1 MDTKQRTG
9 MENTRPRQRTGGTP
23 ESTQQRSRSGSAS
36 GTARRRAPSGTG
48 SAGGQRQR
56 ASGTGTS
63 QRRSR
68 SGAASTGSRR
78 AAQRR
83 RTAQDRARTSAAR
96 SRSASASRRRRR
108 TTPDVVYTPPKPF
121 TRSGLLVR
129 LATVVAVVLALTFG
143 VSIFFKV
150 ETVTVSGAGK
160 YTAWQIMEASGIE
173 EGDNLL
179 SISDAK
185 ASGKIMAALPY
196 VESARIGIKLPDTV
210 NIEITEFDV
219 VYSIKSQDDAW
230 WLMSADGEIV
240 EKTDSATAGDYT
252 KILGVQLALP
262 ESNTKAVAYEQ
273 TTAETN
279 PEGVTTPVTVKA
291 SEQLAAAL
299 SILQYLEANGVIG
312 QVVSVDVSDISNIQ
326 LWYGQQYQV
335 KLGDTSQLSYKIS
348 AMAQAISQMD
358 DYHTGVLDV
367 SFTFWPEEVGY
378 TPFT

>member
-9 MENTRPRQRTGGTP
+9 TDPNRQRQRTGGGP
-23 ESTQQRSRSGSAS
+23 ENTRQRSRYGSAP
-36 GTARRRAPSGTG
+36 GTAQRRTQPGAASEG
-48 SAGGQRQR
+48 SQRQR
-56 ASGTGTS
+56 AAGGQGTTRRQSAARERRRTGASGRGNRNTS
-63 QRRSR
+63 TRRR
-68 SGAASTGSRR
+68 QRR
-78 AAQRR
+78 AA
-83 RTAQDRARTSAAR
+83 
-96 SRSASASRRRRR
+96 
-108 TTPDVVYTPPKPF
+108 PEVVYTPPKPF

-143 VSIFFKV
+143 ISIFFKV

-160 YTAWQIMEASGIE
+160 YTAWQIMEASGIR

-179 SISDAK
+179 SISDAR

-196 VESARIGIKLPDTV
+196 VETARIGIKLPDTV

-219 VYSIKSQDDAW
+219 VYSIKSQDNDW
-230 WLMSADGEIV
+230 WLISADGEIV

-252 KILGVQLALP
+252 KVLGVQLALP
-262 ESNTKAVAYEQ
+262 EQNTKAVAYEQ
-273 TTAETN
+273 TTTATN
-279 PEGVTTPVTVKA
+279 PEGVTNPVTVKA
-291 SEQLAAAL
+291 SEQLSAAL

-312 QVVSVDVSDISNIQ
+312 QVVSVDVTDISNIE

-335 KLGDTSQLSYKIS
+335 KLGDTSQLNYKIS
-348 AMAQAISQMD
+348 AMAQAIAQMD

>member
-9 MENTRPRQRTGGTP
+9 ARDTRRQRPGGAPENT
-23 ESTQQRSRSGSAS
+23 
-36 GTARRRAPSGTG
+36 
-48 SAGGQRQR
+48 
-56 ASGTGTS
+56 

-68 SGAASTGSRR
+68 SGSPTGT
-78 AAQRR
+78 AQRR
-83 RTAQDRARTSAAR
+83 QTGGSGTPRRRTRPTGAGDSRRQGAYRSSRGGGNPSAG
-96 SRSASASRRRRR
+96 RRRRG
-108 TTPDVVYTPPKPF
+108 TAPNVVYTPPKPF
-121 TRSGLLVR
+121 TRAGLLVR

-173 EGDNLL
+173 KGDNLL

-230 WLMSADGEIV
+230 WLISADGEIV

-252 KILGVQLALP
+252 KVLGVRLALP
-262 ESNTKAVAYEQ
+262 EPNTKAVAYEQ
-273 TTAETN
+273 TTAATN
-279 PEGVTTPVTVKA
+279 PDGVTTPVTVKA
-291 SEQLAAAL
+291 SEQLSAAL
-299 SILQYLEANGVIG
+299 SILQYMEANGVIG
-312 QVVSVDVSDISNIQ
+312 KVVSVDVSDIGSIE

-335 KLGDTSQLSYKIS
+335 KLGDTSQLGYKIS
-348 AMAQAISQMD
+348 AMAQAVSQMD

-367 SFTFWPEEVGY
+367 SFTFWPDEVGY
-378 TPFT
+378 TPFA